1 MKYPAFQN
9 QYGEGDQDNIKDDR
23 RENFSWGL
31 PFDGHLRPWG
41 QIINGEQ
48 LVKPYSAIPN
58 NVKDFFDVGRTWT
71 NNVSFDGGN
80 EKNAYYVSINAVNN
94 KGVIPTTTFDKYS
107 VRLNTTSEITE
118 RLSSSASINYIS
130 SKANLVNSGQGD
142 NAYLNNIYQTPRDI
156 SLVDLKNLNNP
167 HNAMYV
173 KTDSGNY
180 YGYYG
185 AYTVNPWFAL
195 QNNKTT
201 NNIDRLTASFS
212 LNYKLAKGLELV
224 NRTGLDWYSER
235 HYQMWAKYKAMPFEN
250 VGNNPNTY
258 YDSLAEKHQYV
269 GKYSED
275 IYSYKQINNDLMLN
289 YNTKITDDLHL
300 TAMLGNNIYS
310 ETVNNA
316 YASTNPSGGLILEGL
331 YTLANSNGPIDVS
344 TRNADP
350 IFQKRLVGAYGN
362 FDLGYKDYL
371 FLNMTGRNDWS
382 STMPTANRSYFYP
395 AASASFIFSEFL
407 KGKMKEKYIN
417 YGKLR
422 IAVAEVGHDAN
433 PYRLYNSFTATS
445 INGGY
450 GTTVFPLIGIPGFSQ
465 STLYRSGI
473 LKPERTKS
481 FEIGT
486 EMTFL
491 EDRLGLDFSWFT
503 NTSVDQII
511 AIPTAPSVGY
521 NNNYL
526 NTGSVRNRGIEL
538 LLRGTPIVYKGFKW
552 DAIFTF
558 TKVNNMVTELAN
570 GVDQITLGGSNGSNG
585 MSIVAAVGKPYG
597 EFYGIDVQKT
607 DDGRIIV
614 DKTTGIPLHTS
625 NPVYL
630 GSYLPDY
637 QASFRSNFSYK
648 GWHLSVLFD
657 TKQGGKFFSN
667 TKALLDFTGTAY
679 ETAYNPVTGAENRN
693 DYVVPNSV
701 YKDANGVEHTNTT
714 AMHP

>member
-1 MKYPAFQN
+1 M
-9 QYGEGDQDNIKDDR
+9 
-23 RENFSWGL
+23 
-31 PFDGHLRPWG
+31 
-41 QIINGEQ
+41 
-48 LVKPYSAIPN
+48 
-58 NVKDFFDVGRTWT
+58 
-71 NNVSFDGGN
+71 
-80 EKNAYYVSINAVNN
+80 
-94 KGVIPTTTFDKYS
+94 
-107 VRLNTTSEITE
+107 
-118 RLSSSASINYIS
+118 
-130 SKANLVNSGQGD
+130 
-142 NAYLNNIYQTPRDI
+142 
-156 SLVDLKNLNNP
+156 
-167 HNAMYV
+167 
-173 KTDSGNY
+173 
-180 YGYYG
+180 
-185 AYTVNPWFAL
+185 
-195 QNNKTT
+195 
-201 NNIDRLTASFS
+201 
-212 LNYKLAKGLELV
+212 
-224 NRTGLDWYSER
+224 
-235 HYQMWAKYKAMPFEN
+235 
-250 VGNNPNTY
+250 
-258 YDSLAEKHQYV
+258 
-269 GKYSED
+269 
-275 IYSYKQINNDLMLN
+275 
-289 YNTKITDDLHL
+289 
-300 TAMLGNNIYS
+300 
-310 ETVNNA
+310 
-316 YASTNPSGGLILEGL
+316 
-331 YTLANSNGPIDVS
+331 
-344 TRNADP
+344 
-350 IFQKRLVGAYGN
+350 
-362 FDLGYKDYL
+362 
-371 FLNMTGRNDWS
+371 
-382 STMPTANRSYFYP
+382 
-395 AASASFIFSEFL
+395 
-407 KGKMKEKYIN
+407 
-417 YGKLR
+417 
-422 IAVAEVGHDAN
+422 GHDAN